1 MAQSADD
8 ARPAW
13 VSERLYPFESRF
25 FTTPGGRMHYVDEGA
40 GAPVVFLHGNPSW
53 SFEFRGLVAD
63 LRDRFRCVAPDHL
76 GFGLSARP
84 GRVEEHHPAAH
95 AENFI
100 ALMHHLGLDD
110 VTLFLADWG
119 GPIGLEFARR
129 HPERVARLVIA
140 NTWAW
145 PVDNDLHFVAFSR
158 LMGGLLGRFLITRR
172 NLFVNRVM
180 PAAVGDRSCLTAEV
194 MDHYRQALPT
204 PAARAAC
211 AALPRYIVAAS
222 DWLRAIWDEREKFAA
237 KPALLL
243 WGHRDIAFR
252 RKELDTWRA
261 ALHAYELHEFPDR
274 GHFLAEET
282 PGEIAPLLRR
292 FLSGDA
298 GSDA

>member
-1 MAQSADD
+1 MIHSASD

-13 VSERLYPFESRF
+13 VSKRLYPFESRF
-25 FTTPGGRMHYVDEGA
+25 FATPGGRMHYVDEGA
-40 GAPVVFLHGNPSW
+40 GMPIVFLHGNPSW
-53 SFEFRGLVAD
+53 SFEFRGLAVD
-63 LRDRFRCVAPDHL
+63 LRDQFRCVAPDHL

-84 GRVEEHHPAAH
+84 GSGKEHHPAAH

-100 ALMHHLGLDD
+100 ALMDHLGLDH

-145 PVDNDLHFVAFSR
+145 PVDDDFHFVAFSR
-158 LMGGLLGRFLITRR
+158 LMGGALGRFLITRR

-180 PAAVGDRSCLTAEV
+180 PAAVGDRRCLTAEV
-194 MDHYRQALPT
+194 MDHYRNAQPS
-204 PAARAAC
+204 PEARAAS
-211 AALPRYIVAAS
+211 AALPGHIVGAS
-222 DWLRAIWDEREKFAA
+222 DWLRAIWDERGKFAA

-252 RKELDTWRA
+252 NKELDTWRA

-274 GHFLAEET
+274 GHFLAEEA
-282 PGEIAPLLRR
+282 PDEIAPLIQA
-292 FLSGDA
+292 FIAGDD
-298 GSDA
+298 GPDA

>member
-1 MAQSADD
+1 
-8 ARPAW
+8 
-13 VSERLYPFESRF
+13 
-25 FTTPGGRMHYVDEGA
+25 MHYVDEGA

-76 GFGLSARP
+76 GFGLSAHP
-84 GRVEEHHPAAH
+84 ERVEERHPAAH

-100 ALMHHLGLDD
+100 ALMDHLRLDD

-129 HPERVARLVIA
+129 SPERVARLVLA

-145 PVDNDLHFVAFSR
+145 PVADDFHFVAFSR
-158 LMGGLLGRFLITRR
+158 LMGGALGRFLITRR
-172 NLFVNRVM
+172 NLLVNRVM
-180 PAAVGDRSCLTAEV
+180 PAAVGDRTCLTAEV

-237 KPALLL
+237 KPALLF

-261 ALHAYELHEFPDR
+261 ALHRYELHEFPDR
-274 GHFLAEET
+274 GHFLAEEA
-282 PGEIAPLLRR
+282 PGELAPLLRR
-292 FLSGDA
+292 FLSRDA
-298 GSDA
+298 DSDA

>member
-40 GAPVVFLHGNPSW
+40 GAPIVFLHGNPSW

-84 GRVEEHHPAAH
+84 GRGEEHHPAAH

-100 ALMHHLGLDD
+100 ALMHHLGLDE

-129 HPERVARLVIA
+129 HPERVARLVIV

-158 LMGGLLGRFLITRR
+158 LMGGALGRFLITRR

-211 AALPRYIVAAS
+211 AALPGTSSPRRTGCGRSGTSARNSPPSRRCCCGATGISRFA
-222 DWLRAIWDEREKFAA
+222 ERSWIHGGRPCTRTNCMSFLTAVTS
-237 KPALLL
+237 L
-243 WGHRDIAFR
+243 R
-252 RKELDTWRA
+252 RKLPAR
-261 ALHAYELHEFPDR
+261 
-274 GHFLAEET
+274 
-282 PGEIAPLLRR
+282 
-292 FLSGDA
+292 
-298 GSDA
+298 

>member
-1 MAQSADD
+1 MVQSSSA

-40 GAPVVFLHGNPSW
+40 GAPVAFLHGNPSW

-84 GRVEEHHPAAH
+84 GRGEDHHPAAH

-129 HPERVARLVIA
+129 HPDRVARLVIV

-158 LMGGLLGRFLITRR
+158 LMGG
-172 NLFVNRVM
+172 
-180 PAAVGDRSCLTAEV
+180 
-194 MDHYRQALPT
+194 
-204 PAARAAC
+204 
-211 AALPRYIVAAS
+211 
-222 DWLRAIWDEREKFAA
+222 
-237 KPALLL
+237 
-243 WGHRDIAFR
+243 WG
-252 RKELDTWRA
+252 
-261 ALHAYELHEFPDR
+261 
-274 GHFLAEET
+274 
-282 PGEIAPLLRR
+282 
-292 FLSGDA
+292 
-298 GSDA
+298 GS

>member
-1 MAQSADD
+1 
-8 ARPAW
+8 
-13 VSERLYPFESRF
+13 
-25 FTTPGGRMHYVDEGA
+25 MHYVDEGA
-40 GAPVVFLHGNPSW
+40 GAPIVFLHGNPSW

-84 GRVEEHHPAAH
+84 GRGEEHHPAAH

-129 HPERVARLVIA
+129 HPERVARLVIV

-211 AALPRYIVAAS
+211 AALPRYIVSAS

-292 FLSGDA
+292 FLSGDS

>member
-40 GAPVVFLHGNPSW
+40 GAPIVFLHGNPSW

-84 GRVEEHHPAAH
+84 GRGEEHHPAAH

-129 HPERVARLVIA
+129 HPERVARLVIV

-145 PVDNDLHFVAFSR
+145 PVDDDLHFVAFSR
-158 LMGGLLGRFLITRR
+158 LMGGAAGAVPDHAAQPVREPRHAGGGGRPKL
-172 NLFVNRVM
+172 
-180 PAAVGDRSCLTAEV
+180 
-194 MDHYRQALPT
+194 
-204 PAARAAC
+204 
-211 AALPRYIVAAS
+211 
-222 DWLRAIWDEREKFAA
+222 
-237 KPALLL
+237 
-243 WGHRDIAFR
+243 
-252 RKELDTWRA
+252 
-261 ALHAYELHEFPDR
+261 PDR
-274 GHFLAEET
+274 GGDGPLPAGAADPCGTRGVRGAPPVHRLRVGLAAGDLGRAREVRRQAGAAVVGP
-282 PGEIAPLLRR
+282 PGYRV
-292 FLSGDA
+292 SQKGA
-298 GSDA
+298 GYMAGGPARVRTA

>member
-40 GAPVVFLHGNPSW
+40 GAPIVFLHGNPSW

-84 GRVEEHHPAAH
+84 GRSEEHHPAAH

-100 ALMHHLGLDD
+100 ALMHHLGLDE

-145 PVDNDLHFVAFSR
+145 PVDDDFHFVAFSR

-204 PAARAAC
+204 PAARACVRGAPPVHRRRVGL
-211 AALPRYIVAAS
+211 AAGDLGRAREVRRQAGAAVVGPPGYRVS
-222 DWLRAIWDEREKFAA
+222 QKGAGYMAGG
-237 KPALLL
+237 PA
-243 WGHRDIAFR
+243 RVRTA
-252 RKELDTWRA
+252 
-261 ALHAYELHEFPDR
+261 
-274 GHFLAEET
+274 
-282 PGEIAPLLRR
+282 
-292 FLSGDA
+292 
-298 GSDA
+298 